1 MTSRPSS
8 DQTWQPIDGR
18 VALIAPASAI
28 ATDVLEATLRQ
39 LEVHGVDYHL
49 GRHVEAR
56 YRYLA
61 GTVEQRLEDLHNA
74 FDMPDITAVWCLRG
88 GYGCGQLLPGLDWGR
103 LQAASPRPLIGF
115 SDISVLLSAF
125 HRHGLPAIHGPV
137 ATGLGLSPLSA
148 PREQQERLASQASVS
163 RLLAGIDHELPVQ
176 HLGGHKQRVEGALI
190 GGNLTALACM
200 AGTLGGLHAPRGR
213 SWSWRT
219 SANPTT
225 AWSAAS
231 GNCSKASTRASSARS
246 AWARSPIA
254 RARKSPTAWSGSSAN
269 TPPPSRCRSTTTYP
283 AGMVRRTE
291 PGLTGRPQCS
301 RETGCAGRDGARH
314 SPYAREGGGE
324 CRWNGANPSGIRPR
338 RAAAATP
345 AAGRPALPGR
355 RHRGCAVRRCRR
367 AGRRCA

>member
-1 MTSRPSS
+1 
-8 DQTWQPIDGR
+8 GR

-103 LQAASPRPLIGF
+103 LQTASPRPLIGF

-148 PREQQERLASQASVS
+148 PREQQERLASLASVS

-176 HLGGHKQRVEGALI
+176 HLGGHKQ
-190 GGNLTALACM
+190 
-200 AGTLGGLHAPRGR
+200 
-213 SWSWRT
+213 
-219 SANPTT
+219 
-225 AWSAAS
+225 
-231 GNCSKASTRASSARS
+231 
-246 AWARSPIA
+246 
-254 RARKSPTAWSGSSAN
+254 
-269 TPPPSRCRSTTTYP
+269 
-283 AGMVRRTE
+283 
-291 PGLTGRPQCS
+291 
-301 RETGCAGRDGARH
+301 
-314 SPYAREGGGE
+314 
-324 CRWNGANPSGIRPR
+324 
-338 RAAAATP
+338 
-345 AAGRPALPGR
+345 
-355 RHRGCAVRRCRR
+355 
-367 AGRRCA
+367 

>member
-88 GYGCGQLLPGLDWGR
+88 GYGCGQLLPGLDWAPAGG
-103 LQAASPRPLIGF
+103 LAAATDRFLRHLGVAQRFPPPRPACDPRPGGHRTR
-115 SDISVLLSAF
+115 SVAAE
-125 HRHGLPAIHGPV
+125 R
-137 ATGLGLSPLSA
+137 
-148 PREQQERLASQASVS
+148 PREQQERLASLASVS

-200 AGTLGGLHAPRGR
+200 AGTLGGLHAPAGSILVLEDVGEPYYRLER
-213 SWSWRT
+213 SLWQLLESIDARQLGAICLGSFT
-219 SANPTT
+219 DCPRKEVAHSLERIFGEY
-225 AWSAAS
+225 AA
-231 GNCSKASTRASSARS
+231 AIEV
-246 AWARSPIA
+246 PL
-254 RARKSPTAWSGSSAN
+254 
-269 TPPPSRCRSTTTYP
+269 YHH
-283 AGMVRRTE
+283 
-291 PGLTGRPQCS
+291 L
-301 RETGCAGRDGARH
+301 
-314 SPYAREGGGE
+314 
-324 CRWNGANPSGIRPR
+324 PSGHGAQN
-338 RAAAATP
+338 RAWPYGKT
-345 AAGRPALPGR
+345 
-355 RHRGCAVRRCRR
+355 AVLEGNRLRW
-367 AGRRCA
+367 

>member
-148 PREQQERLASQASVS
+148 PREQQERLASLASVS

-200 AGTLGGLHAPRGR
+200 AGTLGGLHAPAGSILVLEDVGEPYYRLER
-213 SWSWRT
+213 SLWQLLESIDARQLGAICLGSFT
-219 SANPTT
+219 DCPRKEVAHSLERIFGEY
-225 AWSAAS
+225 AA
-231 GNCSKASTRASSARS
+231 AIEV
-246 AWARSPIA
+246 PL
-254 RARKSPTAWSGSSAN
+254 
-269 TPPPSRCRSTTTYP
+269 YHH
-283 AGMVRRTE
+283 
-291 PGLTGRPQCS
+291 L
-301 RETGCAGRDGARH
+301 
-314 SPYAREGGGE
+314 
-324 CRWNGANPSGIRPR
+324 PSGHGAQN
-338 RAAAATP
+338 RAWPYGKT
-345 AAGRPALPGR
+345 
-355 RHRGCAVRRCRR
+355 AVLEGNRLHW
-367 AGRRCA
+367 

>member
-115 SDISVLLSAF
+115 SDI
-125 HRHGLPAIHGPV
+125 
-137 ATGLGLSPLSA
+137 
-148 PREQQERLASQASVS
+148 
-163 RLLAGIDHELPVQ
+163 
-176 HLGGHKQRVEGALI
+176 
-190 GGNLTALACM
+190 
-200 AGTLGGLHAPRGR
+200 
-213 SWSWRT
+213 
-219 SANPTT
+219 
-225 AWSAAS
+225 
-231 GNCSKASTRASSARS
+231 
-246 AWARSPIA
+246 
-254 RARKSPTAWSGSSAN
+254 
-269 TPPPSRCRSTTTYP
+269 
-283 AGMVRRTE
+283 
-291 PGLTGRPQCS
+291 
-301 RETGCAGRDGARH
+301 
-314 SPYAREGGGE
+314 
-324 CRWNGANPSGIRPR
+324 
-338 RAAAATP
+338 
-345 AAGRPALPGR
+345 
-355 RHRGCAVRRCRR
+355 
-367 AGRRCA
+367 

>member
-148 PREQQERLASQASVS
+148 PASS
-163 RLLAGIDHELPVQ
+163 RSDWPRWPRSA
-176 HLGGHKQRVEGALI
+176 
-190 GGNLTALACM
+190 ACWPESTM
-200 AGTLGGLHAPRGR
+200 NSRC
-213 SWSWRT
+213 ST
-219 SANPTT
+219 SADTSN
-225 AWSAAS
+225 AS
-231 GNCSKASTRASSARS
+231 
-246 AWARSPIA
+246 
-254 RARKSPTAWSGSSAN
+254 RAR
-269 TPPPSRCRSTTTYP
+269 
-283 AGMVRRTE
+283 
-291 PGLTGRPQCS
+291 
-301 RETGCAGRDGARH
+301 
-314 SPYAREGGGE
+314 
-324 CRWNGANPSGIRPR
+324 
-338 RAAAATP
+338 
-345 AAGRPALPGR
+345 
-355 RHRGCAVRRCRR
+355 
-367 AGRRCA
+367 